1 MRLFSCPE
9 NCGIIEHMMK
19 NEDRKSSLSLP
30 LFFKSILWSS
40 NFKNIDPEK
49 AKRTI
54 IIQAINYGDLRHW
67 RWILARYGNEGLI
80 KCSVRFP
87 VPRYG
92 FGHCASLPSYSA
104 LKHFSMHLEALE
116 IG

>member
-1 MRLFSCPE
+1 LFSCPE

-67 RWILARYGNEGLI
+67 RWILARYGNEEINKVLG
-80 KCSVRFP
+80 S
-87 VPRYG
+87 VPRTEIRVRALRL
-92 FGHCASLPSYSA
+92 ASLI
-104 LKHFSMHLEALE
+104 FGVEAFLHAPR
-116 IG
+116 GT